1 MAMEPGTRATD
12 EEYVDYS
19 SDKYCEESDHGSP
32 PCFVDG
38 THTMKL
44 GISGRGPAIF
54 EEPHTSAWTSSFLV
68 VLPWHGEGFTAP
80 VVSKSLYV
88 RYTVLVDTSRFLAM
102 SL

>member
-38 THTMKL
+38 THAMKL

-54 EEPHTSAWTSSFLV
+54 EEPQCIFR
-68 VLPWHGEGFTAP
+68 GTAHS
-80 VVSKSLYV
+80 VIMLRGMAYS
-88 RYTVLVDTSRFLAM
+88 
-102 SL
+102 